1 MLRVPGLGVKT
12 VNRLLGIRRHR
23 SVRLEDLKK
32 LRVAMK
38 RCSPFV
44 VAADGWGG
52 TRGLDS
58 DGLRAQLVSGGSAK
72 PTDQLALF
80 G

>member
-1 MLRVPGLGVKT
+1 
-12 VNRLLGIRRHR
+12 
-23 SVRLEDLKK
+23 
-32 LRVAMK
+32 MK

-52 TRGLDS
+52 TRSLDA
-58 DGLRAQLVSGGSAK
+58 DGLRADLVAGAGK
-72 PTDQLALF
+72 PSDQMALF